1 MFAIA
6 YGVLCVV
13 VLCVVALCVLVI
25 RLLPKRQV
33 SSRTLAAAVTIYIL
47 VGLMFAQIFQI
58 IGELRSSGFFA
69 QPGSHDVSYLYFSS
83 SR

>member
-6 YGVLCVV
+6 YG

-47 VGLMFAQIFQI
+47 GLMFAQIFQI

-69 QPGSHDVSYLYFSS
+69 QPGRC
-83 SR
+83 SRR

>member
-13 VLCVVALCVLVI
+13 VLCVLVI

-33 SSRTLAAAVTIYIL
+33 SSRILAAV
-47 VGLMFAQIFQI
+47 VVSQRPR
-58 IGELRSSGFFA
+58 RS
-69 QPGSHDVSYLYFSS
+69 Q
-83 SR
+83 